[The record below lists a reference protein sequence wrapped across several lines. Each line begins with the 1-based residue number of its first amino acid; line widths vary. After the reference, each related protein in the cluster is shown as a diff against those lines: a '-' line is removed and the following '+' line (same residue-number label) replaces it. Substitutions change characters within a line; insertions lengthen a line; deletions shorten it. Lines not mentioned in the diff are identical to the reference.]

1 MLRLSAL
8 RPLSLFSRSISG
20 MSYQDAISSLNTLQS
35 NAATLAA
42 VASRVLQNEEALAEM
57 NEFVT
62 RIGLTPDDINALNV
76 IHVTGTKGKGST
88 SAFTDLILRHARPDI
103 KVGLYTSPH
112 LVAVRERIR
121 INGRPLSEE
130 EFAKYFFQVWKKLQ
144 DNPPIIPGTRL
155 MPNYFRYLT
164 LVAFYAFKDL
174 KVDATILEVGI
185 GGGGDST
192 NVVSKPVVTGITALG
207 MDHVAVLGGTIEA
220 IARQKAGIYKKDVP
234 AFTVEQHDPS
244 TDLEA
249 ILRETAMNVKASE
262 FRVVKEFSALKD
274 IKLGLAGRHQ
284 WSNASLA
291 VELARAFLTKKHPS
305 LYPDPIPGDFV
316 AGLENTKWPGR
327 CQTILDPHNSETTWF
342 LDGAHTEE
350 SLKCCIQWFASPN
363 VGLFDQPTGD
373 AHRPLRVLIFNC
385 TSGRSAEVFL
395 RTIFNELE
403 TQLSIFKSPEE
414 TIRFFDQVIFCSN
427 VTYSDGHFKGD
438 LTSVALASAKHTG
451 PTTQDQLKVAWSR
464 MVKEFPSNAIHSFP
478 SIEHAVR
485 KVREHSATRRTHVL
499 VAGSL
504 HLVGGVIEVAGLSSV
519 ALGDL

>member
-1 MLRLSAL
+1 M
-8 RPLSLFSRSISG
+8 SG

-42 VASRVLQNEEALAEM
+42 AASRVLRNEEVLAEM

-62 RIGLTPDDINALNV
+62 RIGLTPDDLNALNV

-88 SAFTDLILRHARPDI
+88 SAFTDLILRHAKPDI

-144 DNPPIIPGTRL
+144 DNPPITPGTRL

-192 NVVSKPVVTGITALG
+192 NVVPKPVVTGITALG

-305 LYPDPIPGDFV
+305 LYPDPIPETSLLAWRIPSGLGAVRRYWTLTTRRQLGFLTVRTQKKASNV
-316 AGLENTKWPGR
+316 AFNGLPVPMLAYLSN
-327 CQTILDPHNSETTWF
+327 
-342 LDGAHTEE
+342 
-350 SLKCCIQWFASPN
+350 
-363 VGLFDQPTGD
+363 QPTAD

-385 TSGRSAEVFL
+385 TSGRSAEAFL

-403 TQLSIFKSPEE
+403 IQLSIFKSTEE
-414 TIRFFDQVIFCSN
+414 ASRFFDQVIFCSN

-438 LTSVALASAKHTG
+438 LTSVALASAKRTG
-451 PTTQDQLKVAWSR
+451 PTTQDQLKVAWSH